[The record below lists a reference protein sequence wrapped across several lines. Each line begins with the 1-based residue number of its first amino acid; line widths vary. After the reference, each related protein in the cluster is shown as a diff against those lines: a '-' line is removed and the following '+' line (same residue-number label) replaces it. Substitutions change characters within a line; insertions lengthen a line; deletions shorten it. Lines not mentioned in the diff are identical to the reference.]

1 MSTPPTLLVEY
12 DLFILLSFRTRYAL
26 DANNYVFIKR
36 LKQSVLLES
45 SRPSE
50 EEEIPVLSRRAPE
63 FESIMGTCGHDPQG
77 PPSRGKAPGEGV
89 RESDCI
95 PETKVECEF
104 LHEN

>member
-12 DLFILLSFRTRYAL
+12 DLFSLLSFRTRYAL

-50 EEEIPVLSRRAPE
+50 EEEMPVLSRRAPE

-89 RESDCI
+89 RESDSI